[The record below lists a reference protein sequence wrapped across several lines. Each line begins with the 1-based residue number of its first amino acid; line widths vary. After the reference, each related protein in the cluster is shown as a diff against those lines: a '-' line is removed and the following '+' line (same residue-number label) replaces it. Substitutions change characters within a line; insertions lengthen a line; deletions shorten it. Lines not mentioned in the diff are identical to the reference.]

1 MNLNFYSKYYLLNVK
16 QILQQ
21 IVSMS
26 YQIYRNSTLGISLQ
40 DTLDEMIKKK
50 QITPQIAITILQQY
64 DKAINKVRKT
74 VKQF

>member
-1 MNLNFYSKYYLLNVK
+1 
-16 QILQQ
+16 
-21 IVSMS
+21 MS

-64 DKAINKVRKT
+64 DKAINKVRIT
-74 VKQF
+74 VKKI